1 MSIGELRT
9 SDHDLVALGEP
20 LLVMVPDRTGPLRA
34 VPRFERGLGGA
45 ECNTLLG
52 FARLGASG
60 GLISRLG
67 DDEFGAFL
75 AGTLQANSIDLQ
87 RVQFDAERRTGL
99 YFKEVSPLP
108 DGGRAIYY
116 REQSPTAQLQLDAG
130 DLAYIEAA
138 RAFLTTG
145 ITALLSESANAA
157 VVLAMRTARAA
168 AVPVYFDPNL
178 RQGLWGSERSRE
190 LITPLIR
197 EADVFLG
204 GEVETRELT
213 GALGAV
219 DIAEAVRE
227 LGPREVV
234 IKRGSRGAV
243 AIDEDGEVHHQEA
256 VPVVPVDTVGAGD
269 AFNAGYLR
277 YRQLGAAIPEALR
290 VGALCGASVVS
301 GTGDFET
308 FPRAGDLTRLV
319 PVDEP
324 R

>member
-1 MSIGELRT
+1 MSLGELRST
-9 SDHDLVALGEP
+9 DHDLVALGEP
-20 LLVMVPDRTGPLRA
+20 LVVMAPDRPGPLRA

-52 FARLGASG
+52 FARLGGSG

-87 RVQFDAERRTGL
+87 RLQYDADGRTGL

-108 DGGRAIYY
+108 DGSRAIYY
-116 REQSPTAQLQLDAG
+116 REQSPTAQLQLDLG

-145 ITALLSESANAA
+145 VTALLSEAANASVA
-157 VVLAMRTARAA
+157 LAMRTAREA

-178 RQGLWGSERSRE
+178 RQGLWGSGRARE
-190 LITPLIR
+190 LIAPLIP

-213 GALGAV
+213 GAQGAV
-219 DIAEAVRE
+219 EIAEAVRE

-243 AIDEDGEVHHQEA
+243 AIDEKGEVHRQEA
-256 VPVVPVDTVGAGD
+256 VPVAAIDTVGAGD

-277 YRQLGAAIPEALR
+277 YRQLGASVAEALR
-290 VGALCGASVVS
+290 VGALCGASVVT

-308 FPRAGDLTRLV
+308 FPRPGDLSRFL

>member
-1 MSIGELRT
+1 MNLGELRST
-9 SDHDLVALGEP
+9 DHDLVALGEP
-20 LLVMVPDRTGPLRA
+20 LVVMVPDRTGPLRA

-52 FARLGASG
+52 FARLGGSG

-75 AGTLQANSIDLQ
+75 AGTLQAHSVDLQ
-87 RVQFDAERRTGL
+87 RVQFDADRRTGL

-116 REQSPTAQLQLDAG
+116 REQSPTTQLQLGPG

-145 ITALLSESANAA
+145 VTALLSESANVA
-157 VVLAMRTARAA
+157 VGLAMRTAREA

-178 RQGLWGSERSRE
+178 RQGLWGSERAGE
-190 LITPLIR
+190 LITPLIQ

-213 GALGAV
+213 GAQGAL

-234 IKRGSRGAV
+234 IKRGPRGAV
-243 AIDEDGEVHHQEA
+243 AIDEEGDVYHQEA
-256 VPVVPVDTVGAGD
+256 LPVVAVDAVGAGD

-277 YRQLGAAIPEALR
+277 YRQLGATVPEALR
-290 VGALCGASVVS
+290 VGALCGASVVT

-308 FPRAGDLTRLV
+308 FPRSSDLSRFV